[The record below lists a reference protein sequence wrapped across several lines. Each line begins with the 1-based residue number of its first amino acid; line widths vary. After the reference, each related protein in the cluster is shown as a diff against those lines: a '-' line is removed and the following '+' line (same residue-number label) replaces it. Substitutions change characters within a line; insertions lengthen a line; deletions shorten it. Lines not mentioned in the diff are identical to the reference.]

1 VNRISLELLKGSNFR
16 KCCFKKGTNEVDFED
31 VSITPNTRVVT
42 QYTILTMSSIGKIQ
56 KHIFLTADSF
66 GILPPISKLTPGQA
80 YHFISGYTAKLQEL
94 KPELRTTT

>member
-1 VNRISLELLKGSNFR
+1 
-16 KCCFKKGTNEVDFED
+16 
-31 VSITPNTRVVT
+31 
-42 QYTILTMSSIGKIQ
+42 MSSIGKIQ